1 MRRYARRLAG
11 GGCLRVTVGRRGD
24 LDRENVFDDLG
35 TRVSSGV
42 ALVVV
47 LHPPKVIAS
56 GLDFEKDLHQLTVT
70 AYQVDF
76 NNPSTLPAP
85 PHLKIGSAVYKTA
98 NDPNNTI
105 YPLTNTLGTQLY
117 SAAVAVIDID
127 PAILSKY
134 TSPQSLVNVAL
145 DVTRNGKKLRE
156 DDPDYDV
163 QLWGTTTTPYAV
175 PATSAL
181 GINGTSLTLDGSLTG
196 GVVGLYLPL
205 PDPSFDAGSGNTY
218 LVPSQD
224 GNPPSFSDLGAAVN
238 AILAEDPTGKS
249 NPTDLTPPQCLHIA
263 RELVSNRYA
272 DPLPTPP
279 KTVAQLYTTGSD
291 DDRQHFESSLQAYY
305 SRLEAEATRLAGY
318 IYAWSAALACKAL
331 TEAATQAALTF
342 PVRVTSTPGVGQTA
356 QATVIVHN

>member
-1 MRRYARRLAG
+1 M
-11 GGCLRVTVGRRGD
+11 
-24 LDRENVFDDLG
+24 
-35 TRVSSGV
+35 SSGV

-47 LHPPKVIAS
+47 LHPQKVIAS
-56 GLDFEKDLHQLTVT
+56 GLEFETYLHQLTVT

-76 NNPSTLPAP
+76 SNPSTLPAP
-85 PHLKIGSAVYKTA
+85 PHLTIGSAVYTTA

-105 YPLTNTLGTQLY
+105 YPLIYPLAAEVY
-117 SAAVAVIDID
+117 SAAVAVIDVD

-134 TSPQSLVNVAL
+134 TSPQSLVNVVL
-145 DVTRNGKKLRE
+145 DVTRNGNKLRE
-156 DDPDYDV
+156 DDLDYDV
-163 QLWGTTTTPYAV
+163 LLWGTPTTPYAV
-175 PATSAL
+175 PAVTAQ
-181 GINGTSLTLDGSLTG
+181 GIDGTALTLDGSLTG

-205 PDPSFDAGSGNTY
+205 PDPAFDAGSGNAY
-218 LVPSQD
+218 LVPSRD
-224 GNPPSFSDLGAAVN
+224 GSPPSFSELGPQVN
-238 AILAEDPTGKS
+238 AVLAEDPTGTAD
-249 NPTDLTPPQCLHIA
+249 PQDLTPPQCLHIA

-279 KTVAQLYTTGSD
+279 KEVAQLYTTGSD

-331 TEAATQAALTF
+331 TEAASQAALTF
-342 PVRVTSTPGVGQTA
+342 PVRVTSAPGAGQAA